1 MAKNTINKHPEN
13 MTLLKS
19 SYPATASPG
28 YPNTTE
34 AQEDDHKSNIINTL
48 EAFKEEINISLK
60 EIEGNTIKPV

>member
-1 MAKNTINKHPEN
+1 MNKINKSLRN
-13 MTLLKS
+13 MTLLEPI
-19 SYPATASPG
+19 YPATASPG
-28 YPNTTE
+28 YLNTAK